1 MEMTTAL
8 FVIALIAPPA
18 VVAAGVLAVLWS
30 HRVREERD
38 AAPAAH
44 TAVQH

>member
-18 VVAAGVLAVLWS
+18 AVPAGVLAVLWRS
-30 HRVREERD
+30 RR
-38 AAPAAH
+38 PAI
-44 TAVQH
+44 QH